1 MTMRLESAAAY
12 DEALRDFVET
22 ARLHNPA
29 DHPRLLALRDAL
41 DAYEVAAGDEPPLP
55 TSLMGRLE
63 VELFERRLP

>member
-1 MTMRLESAAAY
+1 MLLQTAAAY
-12 DEALRDFVET
+12 DEALREFVAT

-55 TSLMGRLE
+55 TSLTGRLE
-63 VELFERRLP
+63 VELFKRRLP